1 LFVFFSELYFPP
13 FFPNFLVW
21 RTATFVRSIRTQFC
35 QQFIKRYDLIEQNDH
50 AVVNTTSDIKTER
63 TDHNR
68 KSIRKMKTL
77 HKGQL

>member
-1 LFVFFSELYFPP
+1 M
-13 FFPNFLVW
+13 
-21 RTATFVRSIRTQFC
+21 
-35 QQFIKRYDLIEQNDH
+35 RYDLIELNDH
-50 AVVNTTSDIKTER
+50 AVVNTTSDIKTEG